1 MTDKEYYQQLLDK
14 VFGTGFVQIP
24 NDRMSN
30 NVIGA
35 LNYKGDFDEF
45 KKNFEDRLVRLK
57 NKFSGTPSLAHLK
70 TTLKEV
76 SNGKN
81 ANYTGA
87 YAELPAFDTLQNNIL
102 TQPIEMDKNIAGVQ
116 SLASKFPNRSNTNAD
131 GYIPEYDVY
140 FDIKRLADIS
150 RQLFDDIIRKAI
162 EKTGVSNYLIAAE
175 YNIDSDYRDYESN
188 YRELLNELCTELKT
202 NHSTYQSKVCNVLF
216 RITDKGIVGTTS
228 SYNSEIHAK
237 HILHQMF
244 KYSDKFLL
252 DKPFFL
258 VMVLFPWYNNIITE
272 FSGMNKKFYENLSD
286 SFFNGYKGKSDLM
299 NTLLPTY
306 LGNETIFEV
315 TRKVTGIIYIED
327 KSILGDGGNQ
337 TQTSTFVYLNS
348 NADNK
353 APQMQAYLQSLAN
366 SNAKGCLQWI

>member
-1 MTDKEYYQQLLDK
+1 MTDKEHYQQLLDR

-76 SNGKN
+76 ANGKN

-150 RQLFDDIIRKAI
+150 RQLFDDIIRKAK
-162 EKTGVSNYLIAAE
+162 EQTGI
-175 YNIDSDYRDYESN
+175 SDFPA
-188 YRELLNELCTELKT
+188 
-202 NHSTYQSKVCNVLF
+202 NVNF
-216 RITDKGIVGTTS
+216 RIT
-228 SYNSEIHAK
+228 A
-237 HILHQMF
+237 
-244 KYSDKFLL
+244 
-252 DKPFFL
+252 
-258 VMVLFPWYNNIITE
+258 
-272 FSGMNKKFYENLSD
+272 
-286 SFFNGYKGKSDLM
+286 
-299 NTLLPTY
+299 
-306 LGNETIFEV
+306 
-315 TRKVTGIIYIED
+315 
-327 KSILGDGGNQ
+327 
-337 TQTSTFVYLNS
+337 
-348 NADNK
+348 
-353 APQMQAYLQSLAN
+353 
-366 SNAKGCLQWI
+366 

>member
-30 NVIGA
+30 NIIGA
-35 LNYKGDFDEF
+35 LNHKGDFDEF

-202 NHSTYQSKVCNVLF
+202 NHSTYQSKICNVLF

-228 SYNSEIHAK
+228 SYNAEIHAK

-272 FSGMNKKFYENLSD
+272 FSGMNK
-286 SFFNGYKGKSDLM
+286 
-299 NTLLPTY
+299 
-306 LGNETIFEV
+306 
-315 TRKVTGIIYIED
+315 
-327 KSILGDGGNQ
+327 
-337 TQTSTFVYLNS
+337 TFVVLT
-348 NADNK
+348 
-353 APQMQAYLQSLAN
+353 
-366 SNAKGCLQWI
+366 